1 MIERKRCD
9 LNTVTRRRKK
19 KRQKKARTSIW
30 LLHLYMAYSKKIQRK
45 CKRGL

>member
-19 KRQKKARTSIW
+19 KGKKKPEQVYDYFISIW
-30 LLHLYMAYSKKIQRK
+30 LIPRKSKENVK
-45 CKRGL
+45 GD